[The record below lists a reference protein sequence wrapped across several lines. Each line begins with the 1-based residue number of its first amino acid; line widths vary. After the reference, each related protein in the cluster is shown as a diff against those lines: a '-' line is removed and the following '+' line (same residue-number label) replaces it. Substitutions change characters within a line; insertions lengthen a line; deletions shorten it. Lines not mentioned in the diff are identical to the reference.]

1 MVGFR
6 LLKKGVGV
14 GRRNRSVVRLSDHL
28 DVHCFEKIISDIS
41 GIAFELSIGF
51 SDVRARLGSARPD
64 DGLRK
69 SKPEPQALKSLSR
82 PKPWAQAA
90 ALHT

>member
-1 MVGFR
+1 M
-6 LLKKGVGV
+6 K
-14 GRRNRSVVRLSDHL
+14 DL
-28 DVHCFEKIISDIS
+28 DMT
-41 GIAFELSIGF
+41 